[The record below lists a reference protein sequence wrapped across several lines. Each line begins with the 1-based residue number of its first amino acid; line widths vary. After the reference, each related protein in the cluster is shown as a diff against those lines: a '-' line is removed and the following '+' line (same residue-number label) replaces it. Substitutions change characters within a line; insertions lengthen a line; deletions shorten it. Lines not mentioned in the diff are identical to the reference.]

1 MVHSLWLQPMARVRE
16 YSAVKTPNVPTP
28 QTTLGNVCVTRD
40 SKAMVKPVLVS
51 SCNSTMGQNR
61 RVMLSLLLKEKIK
74 KLRVYDMAKDCNIF
88 VEENSND
95 YFIFEEIII
104 TPKSAP

>member
-1 MVHSLWLQPMARVRE
+1 MARVRE

-51 SCNSTMGQNR
+51 TCNSTIGQSR

-74 KLRVYDMAKDCNIF
+74 KLHMFMIWPRIAIF
-88 VEENSND
+88 SLKKIQTTIS
-95 YFIFEEIII
+95 YL
-104 TPKSAP
+104 KK